1 MANEK
6 LKSVLGED
14 GMTELSALL
23 APQIPAWRAW
33 TMGVLKS
40 KTAWFGAALVALPDL
55 ITVLAPQLEQML
67 DANSY
72 KRLMNI
78 AGIVVILLRF
88 VTSQSLKEKGAAA

>member
-6 LKSVLGED
+6 LKAVLGDD
-14 GMTELSALL
+14 GMNELSALL

-55 ITVLAPQLEQML
+55 IPLLTPQLEQVL
-67 DANSY
+67 DANAY
-72 KRLMNI
+72 KRMMNV
-78 AGIVVILLRF
+78 AGVVVILLRF
-88 VTSQSLKEKGAAA
+88 VTSQSLKEKGAA